1 MSECE
6 EDDSSQLLVSL
17 EPQITSSDSAER
29 KLARQHRII
38 KRNEAALRITN
49 DGDHLPDTV
58 SDKTELEKQVEAS
71 AEELE
76 RLLLEGK
83 ELVTNVRV
91 ASDTREVNRR
101 QEETENRKKRL
112 QRLEDEETVTKNM
125 FEEVQEKWEMMAKHN
140 DPMDLKSDIDAQKE
154 RCNEL
159 LEQKNAV
166 IRDLMAELDA
176 ADSRFI
182 TDQQRQLQEVSL
194 LVQRIENQVKIMQ
207 EAYRR
212 ELGLIEGAIN
222 NERRELLDSCN
233 KQWDS
238 LYKQRDK
245 EESNNLKLHFQ
256 EQEDQDEDV
265 KRLRME
271 HQEKYR
277 QTKIKLDSDI
287 QVMHHEL
294 EQVKAMCL
302 LNAEKLDYNY
312 QVLQKREDE
321 NLMMRAQQKRRINRL
336 QDIANSLRKKMRESE
351 AAAEIETV
359 RLHEEITRLHQNI
372 GDIEKKANH
381 FANINDRR
389 YQQVWNLRQET
400 ANKLLSKIMTIDRL
414 IHEQQLGL
422 EWTAP
427 ENTLLDKEDLQSYQA
442 AVKLIYMV
450 SEPKDQNF
458 DEAKDMESL
467 KARPEISDSQI
478 QEEKDKKEVDVVLR
492 ELSRRRLLKLVL
504 QRVANSAGFL
514 VEERLRDL
522 LAPYSDSQQ
531 TIICL
536 DNVFNALGLRYEKDI
551 EMLRDY
557 FLPYATCTVCSKSGS
572 DDKVSS
578 VTKDQTFEENVHV
591 ETHTATSSGFHHE
604 MQVSETQDILGSE
617 HATVSSVLASSDPSI
632 RKFKDTHSSKAD
644 GSRPSFTQHIPCG
657 PPDKLCCDLHPL
669 EIDPVYVL
677 QALRNFISNFQQNK
691 LGDLKSIAF
700 LLAQK
705 RNTISRLLSV
715 EDVTKFWHRYQ
726 KAFPKK
732 REQLWE
738 GFLIALNKYH
748 TILAERHKLNNEA
761 KALSRQNDELRRLLN
776 SYMKNKSDG
785 KRQTKDTLP
794 PLFNRKVVENNV

>member
-1 MSECE
+1 MSELE
-6 EDDSSQLLVSL
+6 EEDSSQLLVSL
-17 EPQITSSDSAER
+17 DPQVTSSDSAER
-29 KLARQHRII
+29 KLARQNRIV
-38 KRNEAALRITN
+38 KRNEAALRVTN
-49 DGDHLPDTV
+49 DGDHLPDIV

-101 QEETENRKKRL
+101 QEETDNRKKRL
-112 QRLEDEETVTKNM
+112 QRLEDEETVTKTM
-125 FEEVQEKWEMMAKHN
+125 FEEVQEKWEMMAKQN

-212 ELGLIEGAIN
+212 ELVLIEEAIN
-222 NERRELLDSCN
+222 NERKELLDSCN

-427 ENTLLDKEDLQSYQA
+427 ENILLDKEDLQSYQA
-442 AVKLIYMV
+442 AVKLVYQV
-450 SEPKDQNF
+450 LEPKEENLEEPGDTTDSPKEQ
-458 DEAKDMESL
+458 
-467 KARPEISDSQI
+467 PECSDSQLD
-478 QEEKDKKEVDVVLR
+478 EGGEKKEVDVVLK
-492 ELSRRRLLKLVL
+492 ELSRRRLFKLVL
-504 QRVANSAGFL
+504 QRVADSAGFL

-522 LAPYSDSQQ
+522 LAPYSESQK

-536 DNVFNALGLRYEKDI
+536 DNVFNALGLRHEKDI

-557 FLPYATCTVCSKSGS
+557 FLPYATCTLCTKPGS
-572 DDKVSS
+572 DNKVSS
-578 VTKDQTFEENVHV
+578 VTKGLTTDENVPEV
-591 ETHTATSSGFHHE
+591 QT
-604 MQVSETQDILGSE
+604 SETQDEDVLGSE
-617 HATVSSVLASSDPSI
+617 HATVSSVLGSSDPSI
-632 RKFKDTHSSKAD
+632 RKFKDTSSSKAD
-644 GSRPSFTQHIPCG
+644 GSRPSLTQYVPCG
-657 PPDKLCCDLHPL
+657 PPDKICCDLHPL

-677 QALRNFISNFQQNK
+677 QALRSFISNFQQNK

-700 LLAQK
+700 LLSQK

-715 EDVTKFWHRYQ
+715 EDVSKFWHRYQ

-761 KALSRQNDELRRLLN
+761 KALARQNEELRRLLN
-776 SYMKNKSDG
+776 SYMKNKLDG